1 MTTVRPPVFP
11 PSRPAPAGPQR
22 ADPAKLAAQK
32 AFFEAAL
39 GNSGPTRPAAATA
52 PLAASAASVRPPQ
65 VAAAAA
71 PGPDQPSRILRP
83 GSLIDI
89 KV

>member
-1 MTTVRPPVFP
+1 LALPPISP
-11 PSRPAPAGPQR
+11 RTAQPQ
-22 ADPAKLAAQK
+22 PAAQPGVDARTAAQR

-39 GNSGPTRPAAATA
+39 RKVGAPAAAA
-52 PLAASAASVRPPQ
+52 RPAAASAASPVQ
-65 VAAAAA
+65 VNADA
-71 PGPDQPSRILRP
+71 QPSRILRP